1 MLYLIWRPV
10 ASILPATP
18 FLPTPPLQLSSSL
31 LPPSPPHLPLHTRAC
46 PTIVHIYIFISRLSH
61 TQSQTAKSR
70 SRVSSQPACVHY
82 TVLLC
87 ALWLMWNDG
96 TVVLSSSS
104 SFSSY
109 LKSFHVSDIKLIL
122 QLSEKI
128 SVWYCET
135 AEETTECVLNRY
147 HTRPKLAV
155 PSVQQ
160 LIQCMRESVIPAKTF
175 PVRVFG
181 VFLWRLKNF
190 SDCDQVSVQPC
201 CLQLALIANTKA
213 RITKLP
219 ILWRLSK
226 RSQYDRVMN
235 VCSCNWQQTQREEI
249 TILKLKTKRSVWPSQ

>member
-175 PVRVFG
+175 PVTES
-181 VFLWRLKNF
+181 LWCFPMKTEE
-190 SDCDQVSVQPC
+190 
-201 CLQLALIANTKA
+201 LQWL
-213 RITKLP
+213 
-219 ILWRLSK
+219 
-226 RSQYDRVMN
+226 
-235 VCSCNWQQTQREEI
+235 
-249 TILKLKTKRSVWPSQ
+249 WPSQCAAVLLATGVNSKHKSENYKITDTLKT